1 MMVVFLLVQSVQF
14 GESAH
19 PVETE
24 EEGRLFTM
32 ELQQLVKQQQQ
43 QQLDKPQE
51 DAAAPYINK
60 DGMY

>member
-1 MMVVFLLVQSVQF
+1 MALLLLVQSVQF
-14 GESAH
+14 AESVSS
-19 PVETE
+19 VETD

>member
-1 MMVVFLLVQSVQF
+1 MALLLLVQSVQF
-14 GESAH
+14 AESVS
-19 PVETE
+19 PVETD